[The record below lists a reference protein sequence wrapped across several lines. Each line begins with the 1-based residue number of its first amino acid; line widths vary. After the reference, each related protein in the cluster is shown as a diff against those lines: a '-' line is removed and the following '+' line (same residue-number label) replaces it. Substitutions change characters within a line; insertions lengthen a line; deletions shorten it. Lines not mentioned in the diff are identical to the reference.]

1 MKLTTKRLKQ
11 LIREEME
18 NVIETMTSEK
28 SGVEKVRDTDTGEII
43 MIDHKNKIITVL
55 NKDGSKSDT
64 KIVYDPDF
72 VESAA
77 PFKNYV
83 KIEESRFNQ

>member
-1 MKLTTKRLKQ
+1 MKLTTQRLKK
-11 LIREEME
+11 LIREEIE
-18 NVIETMTSEK
+18 NVIETMISEE

-72 VESAA
+72 VESAR

-83 KIEESRFNQ
+83 KIQESRFNQ